1 MLKHLLI
8 ENYALIEKLD
18 TGFRDG
24 LTVITGETGAGKS
37 ILLGALSLI
46 LGQRA
51 DTRVLR
57 NKDKKCI
64 IEGTFNIEKVN
75 IQEIFLQHDLDYDPT
90 SFFRREITPQGKSR
104 AFINDT
110 PVTLQV
116 MKLISERLIDIHSQH
131 ESLLVGTSD
140 FQFHVVDGFAN
151 ILEQTESYRSLF
163 NHYREQKKQ
172 LETLEEAERNA
183 KADIDYYQ
191 FQHDELDKAKLN
203 AQEFERLE
211 EEATVHRH
219 AEEIIYNLEK
229 TQYLLRD
236 SDINTI
242 DLINEV
248 LSLIKPLSKFGS
260 KYGELTT
267 RIESLMIE
275 AKDISGDVEG
285 VKDAVVHDPGE
296 AARLETRLDQLNQLL
311 LKHKVRS
318 IEELIGVKG
327 QYQKKIHDN
336 ESLEEKIRELRQT
349 LNRVEQKLNQKAAEI
364 SRARA
369 GAIPGIRKE
378 VLHNLKNLA
387 MPHARFEIRHEP
399 LNALTPQG
407 KDKLTYLFNANPGGT
422 LQELSKIASGGELS
436 RFMLS
441 IKSMISAK
449 NLLPTIIFDE
459 IDTGI
464 SGETS
469 TKVANILD
477 GMSKIMQVITITH
490 LPQIASR
497 GDSHLQVYKAV
508 ENGVTNTYVKNL
520 IDDERITEVA
530 KMLGGEKPT
539 KVMLETAKELIFNFR
554 NYSSK

>member
-8 ENYALIEKLD
+8 ENYALIERLD
-18 TGFRDG
+18 AGFENG

-57 NKDKKCI
+57 DKNKKCI
-64 IEGTFNIEKVN
+64 IEGTFSLQNIK
-75 IQEIFLQHDLDYDPT
+75 IQELFDQNDLDYD
-90 SFFRREITPQGKSR
+90 SVSLFRREITPQGKSR

-110 PVTLQV
+110 PVNLQV
-116 MKLISERLIDIHSQH
+116 MKTISERLIDIHSQH
-131 ESLLVGTSD
+131 ESLLVGTSG
-140 FQFHVVDGFAN
+140 FQFQVVDGYAK
-151 ILEQTESYRSLF
+151 ILEQTESYRDLF
-163 NHYREQKKQ
+163 NHFRAQQNELRV
-172 LETLEEAERNA
+172 LEDTERNA
-183 KADIDYYQ
+183 KADLDYYQ
-191 FQHDELDKAKLN
+191 FQYDELEKAKLDPL
-203 AQEFERLE
+203 EFENLE
-211 EEATVHRH
+211 EEASVHRH

-229 TQYLLRD
+229 TQFLLRD
-236 SDINTI
+236 ADVNAHDI
-242 DLINEV
+242 LNEV
-248 LSLIKPLSKFGS
+248 HALVKPLSKFGNN
-260 KYGELTT
+260 YEELSR

-275 AKDISGDVEG
+275 SKDITDDIEG
-285 VKDAVVHDPGE
+285 IKEKVVHDPGE
-296 AARLETRLDQLNQLL
+296 AARLEARLDQINQLMHKHH
-311 LKHKVRS
+311 LKSVD
-318 IEELIGVKG
+318 ELIALREEYK
-327 QYQKKIHDN
+327 QKIQDSD
-336 ESLEEKIRELRQT
+336 SLEEKIRELKKSLQKT
-349 LNRVEQKLNQKAAEI
+349 EQELDKKAEEI
-364 SRARA
+364 SRARTA
-369 GAIPGIRKE
+369 AIPKIRHE
-378 VLHNLKNLA
+378 VLYTLKNLA
-387 MPHARFEIRHEP
+387 MPHARFEIKQERLP
-399 LNALTPQG
+399 ALTNQG

-422 LQELSKIASGGELS
+422 LEELSKIASGGELS

-441 IKSMISAK
+441 IKRLISAK

-477 GMSKIMQVITITH
+477 AMSKNMQVITITH

-497 GDSHLQVYKAV
+497 GDTHLQVYKAV
-508 ENGVTNTYVKNL
+508 ENGITNTFVKNL
-520 IDDERITEVA
+520 DKNERVVEVA

>member
-57 NKDKKCI
+57 NKERKCI
-64 IEGTFNIEKVN
+64 IEGTFSIEKVN
-75 IQEIFLQHDLDYDPT
+75 IRELFLQHDLDYDPN
-90 SFFRREITPQGKSR
+90 SHFRREITPQGKSR

-131 ESLLVGTSD
+131 ESLLIGKSD

-151 ILEQTESYRSLF
+151 ILEQSESYKLLF
-163 NHYREQKKQ
+163 YHYRERKNQ
-172 LETLEEAERNA
+172 LETLESAEKKA

-191 FQHDELDKAKLN
+191 FQYDELDKAKLDV
-203 AQEFERLE
+203 QEFENLE
-211 EEATVHRH
+211 EEAAVHRH

-236 SDINTI
+236 SDINSI

-260 KYGELTT
+260 KYGEFAKRL
-267 RIESLMIE
+267 ESLMIE
-275 AKDISGDVEG
+275 AKDISDDIDG
-285 VKDAVVHDPGE
+285 VKDAVVHDPEE
-296 AARLETRLDQLNQLL
+296 AARLESRLDQLKQLL
-311 LKHKVRS
+311 HKHNVRT
-318 IEELIGVKG
+318 IEELIEVKH
-327 QYQKKIHDN
+327 QYQNKILEN
-336 ESLEEKIRELRQT
+336 ESLEGKIRELKQE
-349 LNRVEQKLNQKAAEI
+349 LNRVEQELNKKAAEI

-369 GAIPGIRKE
+369 NAIPGICKE

-387 MPHARFEIRHEP
+387 MPHARFEIRLDPIKE
-399 LNALTPQG
+399 LTPQG
-407 KDKLTYLFNANPGGT
+407 KDQLTYLFNANPGGS
-422 LQELSKIASGGELS
+422 LQDISKVASGGELS

-477 GMSKIMQVITITH
+477 GMSKKMQVIAITH

-497 GDSHLQVYKAV
+497 GNSHLQVYKTI
-508 ENGVTNTYVKNL
+508 ENGITNTYVKNL
-520 IDDERITEVA
+520 IEDERITEVA

-539 KVMLETAKELIFNFR
+539 KVMLETAKELIFKFR
-554 NYSSK
+554 NYSLK